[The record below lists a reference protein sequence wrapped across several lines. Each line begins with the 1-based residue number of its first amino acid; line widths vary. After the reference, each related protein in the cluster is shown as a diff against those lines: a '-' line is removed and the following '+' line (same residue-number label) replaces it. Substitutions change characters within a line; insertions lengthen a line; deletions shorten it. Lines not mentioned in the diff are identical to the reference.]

1 MFWISPV
8 LSRST
13 HLAYLPMA
21 MESKVLS
28 EALVAWSSGHI
39 ASIDSSY
46 ETTALEARSIA
57 LHALAKS
64 VASPVDSSSCYET
77 NTAACLVLLTSEVCQ
92 GDRACWYNHLL
103 GAKHIIESAKH
114 TGIAGD
120 TILTGP
126 EVFKQSPEGQWVLRN
141 YAYHDVLGSVTLG
154 RPPLISAD
162 YLEGI
167 TDVVDTYLG
176 VASEVLTFISEASS
190 FDHNSLFVVTES
202 DEPLPFPTQ
211 QQFTTALEAYLEVK
225 MKLHAWRCDASAKP
239 ELAAVAYAYRSA
251 ALIHVYRRI
260 RSLLRLGQNMNHT
273 IHTEEFMNDMIS
285 SISAGL
291 QYQAHQILA
300 HVAKIPLNDIPES
313 ALLFPLF
320 MAGGEVD
327 PAEASQLDMIRMRL
341 RMILEKRHFINVLSA
356 LEVLEELWDR
366 KREHSGTILDPETVV
381 DWEDIL
387 KAQGGLLLLT

>member
-1 MFWISPV
+1 
-8 LSRST
+8 
-13 HLAYLPMA
+13 MA

-28 EALVAWSSGHI
+28 EALVAWSAGHL
-39 ASIDSSY
+39 ASVDQSY

-64 VASPVDSSSCYET
+64 VTSPADSISSHET

-92 GDRACWYNHLL
+92 GDRAGWYNHLM

-114 TGIAGD
+114 TGLAGKAM
-120 TILTGP
+120 ITGP

-141 YAYHDVLGSVTLG
+141 FAYHDVLASVTLG
-154 RPPLISAD
+154 RPPLINAD

-190 FDHNSLFVVTES
+190 PDHDALFTVGNP
-202 DEPLPFPTQ
+202 DEPVPDTTK
-211 QQFTTALEAYLEVK
+211 QQFAASLEAYLGVK
-225 MKLHAWRCDASAKP
+225 QKLHDWRCDASAKP

-260 RSLLRLGQNMNHT
+260 RSLLRLSQSLNHT
-273 IHTEEFMNDMIS
+273 IHTEEYTNGVLA

-291 QYQAHQILA
+291 KFQASQLLS
-300 HVAKIPLNDIPES
+300 HVSKIPLNDIPES

-327 PAEASQLDMIRMRL
+327 PTDMTQLDMIRNRL
-341 RMILEKRHFINVLSA
+341 RMILEKRNFINVLSA

-366 KREHSGTILDPETVV
+366 KRKHTALNNNIESID
-381 DWEDIL
+381 DWEDVL

>member
-1 MFWISPV
+1 
-8 LSRST
+8 
-13 HLAYLPMA
+13 MA
-21 MESKVLS
+21 MESNVLS
-28 EALVAWSSGHI
+28 EALVAWSAGHI
-39 ASIDSSY
+39 ASTDASY

-64 VASPVDSSSCYET
+64 VASPLDSSSCHET

-92 GDRACWYNHLL
+92 GDRTGWYNHLL
-103 GAKHIIESAKH
+103 GAKHIIESAQH

-120 TILTGP
+120 ATLTGP

-141 YAYHDVLGSVTLG
+141 FAYHDVLASVTLG

-176 VASEVLTFISEASS
+176 VASEVLTFISQASA
-190 FDHNSLFVVTES
+190 FDHDALFTATGP
-202 DEPLPFPTQ
+202 DEPLPFSTQ
-211 QQFTTALEAYLEVK
+211 QQFTMSLEAYLEVK
-225 MKLHAWRCDASAKP
+225 RKLHAWRCDTSAKP

-260 RSLLRLGQNMNHT
+260 RGLLRLGQSMNHS
-273 IHTEEFMNDMIS
+273 IHTEEFMDDTIS

-291 QYQAHQILA
+291 KYQANQILA

-327 PAEASQLDMIRMRL
+327 PTETSQLDMIRMRL

-356 LEVLEELWDR
+356 LEVLEELWEL
-366 KREHSGTILDPETVV
+366 KRVHSDQMHDPETVA

-387 KAQGGLLLLT
+387 KSQGGLLLLT

>member
-1 MFWISPV
+1 
-8 LSRST
+8 
-13 HLAYLPMA
+13 MA

-39 ASIDSSY
+39 ASVDASY
-46 ETTALEARSIA
+46 ETTALEARSMA

-64 VASPVDSSSCYET
+64 VASPLDSSACHET

-92 GDRACWYNHLL
+92 GDRAGWYNHLL

-114 TGIAGD
+114 TAIGGN

-141 YAYHDVLGSVTLG
+141 FAYHDVLGSVTLG

-190 FDHNSLFVVTES
+190 FDHDSLFTLTAPEDS
-202 DEPLPFPTQ
+202 LLFSMQ
-211 QQFTTALEAYLEVK
+211 QQFTTSLEAYLEVK
-225 MKLHAWRCDASAKP
+225 RKLHAWRCDASAKP

-260 RSLLRLGQNMNHT
+260 RSLLRLGQAMNHT
-273 IHTEEFMNDMIS
+273 IPTEEFMDDMIS

-291 QYQAHQILA
+291 KYQANQILA
-300 HVAKIPLNDIPES
+300 HVAKIPLNDVPES

-327 PAEASQLDMIRMRL
+327 PTEASQLEMIRMRL
-341 RMILEKRHFINVLSA
+341 RMILEKRHFVNVLSA
-356 LEVLEELWDR
+356 LEVLEELWSR
-366 KREHSGTILDPETVV
+366 KREHPGLKHDPEIVV

>member
-1 MFWISPV
+1 
-8 LSRST
+8 
-13 HLAYLPMA
+13 MA

-28 EALVAWSSGHI
+28 EALVAWSAGHL
-39 ASIDSSY
+39 ASVDQSY

-57 LHALAKS
+57 LNALAKA
-64 VASPVDSSSCYET
+64 VMSPADSISSHET

-92 GDRACWYNHLL
+92 GDRAGWYNHLM
-103 GAKHIIESAKH
+103 GAKHIIESAKC
-114 TGIAGD
+114 TGLSSKAI
-120 TILTGP
+120 ITGP

-141 YAYHDVLGSVTLG
+141 FAYHDVLASVTLG
-154 RPPLISAD
+154 RPPLINAE

-190 FDHNSLFVVTES
+190 HGHDMLFAVS
-202 DEPLPFPTQ
+202 SPDEPVPETTK
-211 QQFTTALEAYLEVK
+211 QQFAASLEAYLEVK
-225 MKLHAWRCDASAKP
+225 QKLHDWRCDASAKP

-260 RSLLRLGQNMNHT
+260 RGLLHLSQSMNHT
-273 IHTEEFMNDMIS
+273 IHSEEYMNGVIA

-291 QYQAHQILA
+291 KFQAGQLLA
-300 HVAKIPLNDIPES
+300 HVSKIPLNDIPES

-327 PAEASQLDMIRMRL
+327 PTDITLLDMIRNRL
-341 RMILEKRHFINVLSA
+341 RMILEKRNFINVLSA
-356 LEVLEELWDR
+356 LEILEELWDR
-366 KREHSGTILDPETVV
+366 KTKHASQSSNLDTVA
-381 DWEDIL
+381 DWEDVL

>member
-1 MFWISPV
+1 
-8 LSRST
+8 
-13 HLAYLPMA
+13 MA

-28 EALVAWSSGHI
+28 EALVAWSSGHL
-39 ASIDSSY
+39 ASIDQSY

-64 VASPVDSSSCYET
+64 VTSPADSISCHET

-92 GDRACWYNHLL
+92 GDRAGWYNHLL

-114 TGIAGD
+114 TGIAGSA
-120 TILTGP
+120 ILTGP

-141 YAYHDVLGSVTLG
+141 FAYHDVLGSVTLG

-190 FDHNSLFVVTES
+190 LDHGALFAVNCS
-202 DEPLPFPTQ
+202 DEPVHLTTQ
-211 QQFTTALEAYLEVK
+211 QQFTTSLEAYLDVK
-225 MKLHAWRCDASAKP
+225 KKLHAWRCDASAKP

-260 RSLLRLGQNMNHT
+260 RDLLRLSQNMNHI
-273 IHTEEFMNDMIS
+273 IHTEEYMEDMIS

-291 QYQAHQILA
+291 KYQANQILA
-300 HVAKIPLNDIPES
+300 HVSKIPLNDIPES

-327 PAEASQLDMIRMRL
+327 PTEATQLDMIRMRL

-366 KREHSGTILDPETVV
+366 KREHSGQINNPETIV
-381 DWEDIL
+381 DWEDVL

>member
-1 MFWISPV
+1 
-8 LSRST
+8 
-13 HLAYLPMA
+13 MA

-28 EALVAWSSGHI
+28 EALVAWSSGHL
-39 ASIDSSY
+39 ASIDPSY

-64 VASPVDSSSCYET
+64 VASPTDSISCHET
-77 NTAACLVLLTSEVCQ
+77 NTAACLVLLTSEICQ
-92 GDRACWYNHLL
+92 GDRAGWYNHLL

-114 TGIAGD
+114 TGLAGQA
-120 TILTGP
+120 TITGP

-141 YAYHDVLGSVTLG
+141 FAYHDVLGSVTLG
-154 RPPLISAD
+154 RPPLINAE

-190 FDHNSLFVVTES
+190 HDHDALFAVSSL
-202 DEPLPFPTQ
+202 DEPLPLTIQ
-211 QQFTTALEAYLEVK
+211 QQFATSLEAYLEVK
-225 MKLHAWRCDASAKP
+225 QKLHDWRCDASAKP

-260 RSLLRLGQNMNHT
+260 RGLLRLSRGMNHT
-273 IHTEEFMNDMIS
+273 IHTEEYMNGVIM

-291 QYQAHQILA
+291 RYQASQILA
-300 HVAKIPLNDIPES
+300 HVSKIPLNDIPES

-327 PAEASQLDMIRMRL
+327 ATDASQLDVIRNRL
-341 RMILEKRHFINVLSA
+341 RMILEKRNFINVLSA

-366 KREHSGTILDPETVV
+366 KRKHSAQINNLESVA
-381 DWEDIL
+381 DWEDVL
-387 KAQGGLLLLT
+387 EAQGGLLLLT